1 MFTHTC
7 SHCAK
12 RQLIFPSQISAVT
25 NTEAGI
31 VVAFT
36 CWCGETEAVLTGRRA
51 TKRSDVV
58 RAA

>member
-7 SHCAK
+7 TDCAK
-12 RQLIFPSQISAVT
+12 RLLIFPSQITGMA
-25 NTEAGI
+25 NTDEGI

-36 CWCGETEAVLTGRRA
+36 CWCGADQAMLTGKAA
-51 TKRSDVV
+51 TKRSDVA

>member
-12 RQLIFPSQISAVT
+12 TQLIFPSQITGMA
-25 NTEAGI
+25 NTDAGI
-31 VVAFT
+31 VVAFA
-36 CWCGETEAVLTGRRA
+36 CWCGEPQTMLTGRRA